1 MNEKGNVRDRVIQVV
16 AGQLGVEDTKTI
28 TLQNTLT
35 DLGGDS
41 LNSVEIVMSLEEE
54 FKIDIP
60 EEDADKLKS
69 VGDVVKYIK
78 DKMS

>member
-60 EEDADKLKS
+60 DEDADKLKS